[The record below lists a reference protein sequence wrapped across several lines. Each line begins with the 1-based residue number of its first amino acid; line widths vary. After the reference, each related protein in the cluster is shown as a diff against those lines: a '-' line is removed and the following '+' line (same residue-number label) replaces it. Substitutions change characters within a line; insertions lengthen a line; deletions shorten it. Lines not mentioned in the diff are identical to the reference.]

1 MILKQEA
8 LEGVL
13 PPTLFFIF
21 LSNITEYMPKKVS
34 HVLHA
39 DDLAFL
45 DLWCIHH
52 HRIYNRMQ
60 QDFTSP
66 VAGQG

>member
-1 MILKQEA
+1 MKPPKVKLNFTSRKMILKQEA

-45 DLWCIHH
+45 DL
-52 HRIYNRMQ
+52 
-60 QDFTSP
+60 
-66 VAGQG
+66 